1 VRSSRAGFYFSFHEK
16 REVNKRNSP
25 AGCSEAK
32 IGCFFPKSTKRS
44 HFVALNGGRF
54 FTGKRTQFLYASP
67 QRPELI
73 IYCPSLSNLLL
84 TEFTPYRI
92 YPFLIE
98 FIPTLSNLFLPYRI
112 YPIDVFPLLAW
123 ADFASPPLF
132 RFLNFVEG
140 RRLGLF
146 LRASLRLTPLENAF
160 YTDE

>member
-54 FTGKRTQFLYASP
+54 FTEKSTQFLYASP

-73 IYCPSLSNLLL
+73 MND
-84 TEFTPYRI
+84 
-92 YPFLIE
+92 
-98 FIPTLSNLFLPYRI
+98 FIHMGSGTNHER
-112 YPIDVFPLLAW
+112 
-123 ADFASPPLF
+123 
-132 RFLNFVEG
+132 
-140 RRLGLF
+140 
-146 LRASLRLTPLENAF
+146 
-160 YTDE
+160 